1 MPYSD
6 TNRAST
12 AIPATGL
19 LGSVQRLLATFIE
32 IVLNRVGIL
41 STELDEEWIRIREIF
56 FYQFVSAF
64 FMGLALLLGT
74 LFVVL
79 VFWESHRLSVLAA
92 FAVLYLAIGIGAAL
106 VVRQKLKTRPMLFS
120 ATLSELRKD
129 CSNLGSRS

>member
-1 MPYSD
+1 
-6 TNRAST
+6 
-12 AIPATGL
+12 
-19 LGSVQRLLATFIE
+19 
-32 IVLNRVGIL
+32 
-41 STELDEEWIRIREIF
+41 
-56 FYQFVSAF
+56 
-64 FMGLALLLGT
+64 MGLALLLGT

-129 CSNLGSRS
+129 CSHLGSRP